1 MPFRFQKR
9 NMKLPACGVV
19 CDGLRKAIGLW
30 QKRPSLAQALKI
42 FEIFYGCFGR
52 GTNCAEARAEAYK

>member
-9 NMKLPACGVV
+9 NMKLTACGVV

-30 QKRPSLAQALKI
+30 QKRRSFAQALKI
-42 FEIFYGCFGR
+42 FEIFLRMFWPRAKLRQSR
-52 GTNCAEARAEAYK
+52 GSL